1 MTGKPVDSY
10 RLKWGIFTKVYIC
23 VCVRAR
29 MQRDNVQADHVL
41 QLLSVE
47 NMRALNGNLFFLPFF
62 YQLVKFT
69 KGTKLFRIGL

>member
-1 MTGKPVDSY
+1 
-10 RLKWGIFTKVYIC
+10 
-23 VCVRAR
+23 